1 MPGTEPSGANEAGK
15 GGAQDN
21 DADKN
26 GDMTV
31 DFGLVPLSSVGS
43 SIFVDNNNN
52 GILDE
57 GEPSLEGKTVEVRLL
72 DENKNVLETQTITDG
87 VYFFDNL

>member
-1 MPGTEPSGANEAGK
+1 
-15 GGAQDN
+15 
-21 DADKN
+21 
-26 GDMTV
+26 MTV

-57 GEPSLEGKTVEVRLL
+57 GEPSVDGKTIEVRLL
-72 DENKNVLETQTITDG
+72 DENKNVQTT
-87 VYFFDNL
+87 L